1 MCFRLTFSRH
11 FIEADLKTVRTK
23 ETLEALKTISEN
35 RNQKVKTRRSLQE
48 GDIVYLDPLFKI
60 PVVRKA
66 PFIAERKSS
75 NTVSLDRRKEN
86 TTKVIEDNYLSVD
99 KRKILQQ
106 QQQQQ
111 LQHQQH
117 EHQHQQK
124 QHQQQQQKQQQQK
137 QQQPKQQQQRWRPY
151 SFNNVA
157 SQRRCRMFSE
167 DCSIKTDDP
176 CCQYHQPLEDRN
188 NVDRFYPIGPY
199 VQAR

>member
-1 MCFRLTFSRH
+1 M
-11 FIEADLKTVRTK
+11 KTARTK
-23 ETLEALKTISEN
+23 ETLEAFKTFSGN
-35 RNQKVKTRRSLQE
+35 RNKKVKTRRSLQE

-66 PFIAERKSS
+66 PFIAERKRP
-75 NTVSLDRRKEN
+75 NTVSLDRQKEN
-86 TTKVIEDNYLSVD
+86 ITKVIEDNYLSVD
-99 KRKILQQ
+99 KRKTL
-106 QQQQQ
+106 
-111 LQHQQH
+111 
-117 EHQHQQK
+117 
-124 QHQQQQQKQQQQK
+124 HQQQQQKLQHQHQQLQHHQ
-137 QQQPKQQQQRWRPY
+137 QQQQRWRPY

-167 DCSIKTDDP
+167 DCSVKTDDP

>member
-1 MCFRLTFSRH
+1 
-11 FIEADLKTVRTK
+11 LKTVRTK

-99 KRKILQQ
+99 KRKILHQQ

-117 EHQHQQK
+117 QQH
-124 QHQQQQQKQQQQK
+124 
-137 QQQPKQQQQRWRPY
+137 QQPKQQQQQQPKQRWRPY